1 MTDKFRDR
9 SSGLESPGHSAAE
22 VTPNDAA
29 DLEITSRALYVGQ
42 SGDLK
47 VTTAG
52 GNVVTFAGVPAGI
65 LPMRVRRV
73 HATGTTASAIVA
85 IW

>member
-1 MTDKFRDR
+1 MVDKFRDR
-9 SSGLESPGHSAAE
+9 SSGLESPGHTAAE
-22 VTPNDAA
+22 ITPNDAV
-29 DLEITSRALYVGQ
+29 DLAITSRALYIGQ
-42 SGDLK
+42 PGDLR

-52 GNVVTFAGVPAGI
+52 DDTVTFAGVPAGI

-73 HATGTTASAIVA
+73 HATGTTAGAIVA

>member
-1 MTDKFRDR
+1 MIDKFRDR
-9 SSGLESPGHSAAE
+9 SSGLESPGHSAIE

-29 DLEITSRALYVGQ
+29 DMAIASRALYIGQ
-42 SGDLK
+42 AGDLK
-47 VTTAG
+47 ITTVG
-52 GNVVTFAGVPAGI
+52 GDVVTFTAVPVGL

-73 HATGTTASAIVA
+73 HATGTTAGAIVA

>member
-9 SSGLESPGHSAAE
+9 SSGLESPGHSAVE
-22 VTPNDAA
+22 VAPSDLA
-29 DLEITSRALYVGQ
+29 DLAVFSRALYVGQ
-42 SGDLK
+42 SGDLR

-52 GNVVTFAGVPAGI
+52 GDVVTFTAVPAGI

-73 HATGTTASAIVA
+73 HATGTTAGAIVA